1 MTPEQ
6 AGLPDAG
13 FYGSWNNIMPRV
25 GFAWTPSF
33 GKNGTVVRGGYGRYI
48 YPVPIRNSVRY
59 LTSVYPFVATYSQ
72 NYNSAQQSPDGL
84 PNYLLR
90 APIPVVAGQ
99 NSSNVVNSSTIDSLL
114 PGITMSTTLDA
125 EYPPAT
131 VDTAN
136 FTIEQPFGD
145 GSVLRATYVYTHGD
159 NLDQNFEYNQA
170 PSAYVW
176 QTTTGTTPPTGAL
189 ASVATRPYD
198 NRTWG
203 NNVVSTKYG
212 WSNNSALQLNYQR
225 PFRNG
230 MAWQVYYVYT
240 RAFRVG
246 GNTFRDNLL
255 RPASNW
261 APGTIPSD
269 IDPGDPLKPS
279 REFNRYQNYAV
290 DTAIPKQRL
299 NFNGIVDLPLGKG
312 KRYLSNAN
320 RFVDALVGGF
330 QFAFTGQVVAQA
342 FQVTDT
348 NWGEMN
354 QLEVYKTKQKITDC
368 RSICREGFLWFNGYI
383 APNLVNAPRGIQGL
397 PSDYKPYAAPINNTP
412 GTSNFG
418 NNNVSVPLNNGT
430 SVTTAYSPGP
440 SGVHPYGFMTLQGPY
455 NWQTDMSLYKVFS
468 LNERFKLRFNIDA
481 FNAFNMQGLTNPNV
495 TDGINT
501 NQTSYWTP
509 RQIQLTLRLSF

>member
-1 MTPEQ
+1 MLKHPIEHYYEIGYTTQAIVTNLKNLGAKFMTPEQ

-13 FYGSWNNIMPRV
+13 FYGSWNNIMPRL

-33 GKNGTVVRGGYGRYI
+33 GRNGTVIRGGYGRYI

-90 APIPVVAGQ
+90 APVTVVAGQ

-114 PGITMSTTLDA
+114 PGIAMSTTLDA

-131 VDTAN
+131 VDNAN

-145 GSVLRATYVYTHGD
+145 GSVLRATYVYTHGE
-159 NLDQNFEYNQA
+159 NLDQNFQYNEA

-203 NNVVSTKYG
+203 GNVVSTKYG

-230 MAWQVYYVYT
+230 MAWQVYYVYS

-255 RPASNW
+255 YPAVELGPGDHSFRHRPRRPAQTQPRVQSL
-261 APGTIPSD
+261 PE
-269 IDPGDPLKPS
+269 L
-279 REFNRYQNYAV
+279 RCRYRHSQ
-290 DTAIPKQRL
+290 TASQFQRHRR
-299 NFNGIVDLPLGKG
+299 PA
-312 KRYLSNAN
+312 R
-320 RFVDALVGGF
+320 
-330 QFAFTGQVVAQA
+330 
-342 FQVTDT
+342 
-348 NWGEMN
+348 
-354 QLEVYKTKQKITDC
+354 
-368 RSICREGFLWFNGYI
+368 
-383 APNLVNAPRGIQGL
+383 
-397 PSDYKPYAAPINNTP
+397 
-412 GTSNFG
+412 
-418 NNNVSVPLNNGT
+418 
-430 SVTTAYSPGP
+430 
-440 SGVHPYGFMTLQGPY
+440 
-455 NWQTDMSLYKVFS
+455 
-468 LNERFKLRFNIDA
+468 
-481 FNAFNMQGLTNPNV
+481 
-495 TDGINT
+495 
-501 NQTSYWTP
+501 
-509 RQIQLTLRLSF
+509 